1 VKKRAPEQPDVP
13 ASVQAIW
20 RAVRSIPRG
29 QFASY
34 GEIARR
40 AGMPRRARLVGYA
53 LRKAP
58 PDLGL
63 PWFRVTAKDGR
74 IAFPRGSKN
83 HREQLRRLRDEGVRI
98 ERGRAVPRTADLDA
112 LLWKPG

>member
-1 VKKRAPEQPDVP
+1 MKKRRHEQPEVP
-13 ASVQAIW
+13 ASVQTIW
-20 RAVRSIPRG
+20 RTVSRIPRG
-29 QFASY
+29 QFTSY

-58 PDLGL
+58 PDLDL
-63 PWFRVTAKDGR
+63 PWFRVTGKDGR
-74 IAFPRGSKN
+74 IAFPKGSKN
-83 HREQLRRLRDEGVRI
+83 HREQLRRLRREGVRI
-98 ERGRAVPRTADLDA
+98 ERGRALPRTDDLDA